1 MQAIAVICTTR
12 GQLAFLYKLKHDMK
26 LSLDSDGE
34 EKKHSYAAFAAE
46 VSDRRRV
53 LCGTLSCA
61 L

>member
-26 LSLDSDGE
+26 LSLDSDG
-34 EKKHSYAAFAAE
+34 KKHSYAAFAAE